1 MNITNEQLIT
11 VLSQFNPWW
20 RGEVI
25 ADLPTWQRAA
35 FPELL
40 KWVLNPPA
48 PRAVLL
54 SGARQ
59 IGKTTLLR
67 QAIQHLLNNGVAAA
81 NILYATFDHPMI
93 KMAGIDAV
101 IAAWYER
108 EPKTGNVE
116 YLFLDEAHTI
126 RDLGTW
132 VKHQIDFNKQ
142 RHIVFTGSAIPLISS
157 NQESGVGRWHTISLT
172 TLSFY
177 EYLQLKKH
185 LEEIREIDFHKRL
198 LEYIKSINSDTHKN
212 DSGSINIKNTND
224 IGLLPKLPIVKSL
237 RQLFDW
243 PSAEFYHIAEL
254 AEPYIGHFND
264 YLIRG
269 GFPQTVRIK
278 SITEAQRLIREDIID
293 RVLKRDMT
301 ALFGV
306 RHPFEL
312 EKTFLY
318 LCAHDGNLLDM
329 QNLCQNL
336 EVKRPTAQRFIELL
350 EASHLIYRLKV
361 FGYSTEVLRGKDK
374 IYLADPAIASA
385 VLLRGNTLLDN
396 PTELGIA
403 TETAVF
409 KHLYARYYAQQIR
422 FSYWQGKK
430 QHEVDLIAEINGQV
444 IPFEVKYRMQNTG
457 IKNLTGL
464 IQFCQEKKVSYGYV
478 ITKSL
483 RDFGLLETPNLPNT
497 QIMRVPALLLCYW
510 MGGSELLQTID

>member
-20 RGEVI
+20 RGEAI
-25 ADLPTWQRAA
+25 ADLPTWQRAS

-108 EPKTGNVE
+108 EPRTGNVE

-132 VKHQIDFNKQ
+132 VKHQVDFNKQ
-142 RHIVFTGSAIPLISS
+142 RRIVFTGSAIPLISS
-157 NQESGVGRWHTISLT
+157 NQESGVGRWHTIRLT

-177 EYLQLKKH
+177 EYIQLKAY
-185 LEEIREIDFHKRL
+185 IDKTHTVDFQKMV
-198 LEYIKSINSDTHKN
+198 LEYIKSTNLDTDFNAFK
-212 DSGSINIKNTND
+212 IKSAQDTE
-224 IGLLPKLPIVKSL
+224 LLPKLPAVKSL
-237 RQLFDW
+237 RELFDW
-243 PSAEFYHIAEL
+243 SSAEFYRVAEL
-254 AEPYIGHFND
+254 AQPYIGQFND

-318 LCAHDGNLLDM
+318 LCAHDGDLLDM

-350 EASHLIYRLKV
+350 EASHLIYRLQV
-361 FGYSTEVLRGKDK
+361 FGYGTEVLRGKDK
-374 IYLADPAIASA
+374 IYLADAAIASA

-396 PTELGIA
+396 PTALGIA

-422 FSYWQGKK
+422 FSYWHGKK
-430 QHEVDLIAEINGQV
+430 QHEVDLIAEIDRQV

-457 IKNLTGL
+457 VNHLTGL
-464 IQFCQEKKVSYGYV
+464 MQFCQEKKVPYAYV

-483 RDFGLLETPNLPNT
+483 HDFGLLDTPHLPHT
-497 QIMRVPALLLCYW
+497 RVMKIPALLLCYW
-510 MGGSELLQTID
+510 MGRSELLQTID